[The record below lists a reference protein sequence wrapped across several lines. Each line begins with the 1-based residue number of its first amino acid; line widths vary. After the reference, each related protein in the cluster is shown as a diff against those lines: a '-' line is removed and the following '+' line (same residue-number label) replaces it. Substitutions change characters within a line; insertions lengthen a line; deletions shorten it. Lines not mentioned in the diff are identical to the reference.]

1 MNSAINNKFKSFFN
15 DIARQYQELNQQG
28 VFIAIVIAESI
39 MTLTAWLVFRR
50 GKWKLKEV

>member
-1 MNSAINNKFKSFFN
+1 MVEIPLAWILAIKSG
-15 DIARQYQELNQQG
+15 LNEKG

-39 MTLTAWLVFRR
+39 MTFTAWIVFRR

>member
-1 MNSAINNKFKSFFN
+1 MVEIPLAWFLAVESG
-15 DIARQYQELNQQG
+15 LNEKG
-28 VFIAIVIAESI
+28 VFISIVVAESI